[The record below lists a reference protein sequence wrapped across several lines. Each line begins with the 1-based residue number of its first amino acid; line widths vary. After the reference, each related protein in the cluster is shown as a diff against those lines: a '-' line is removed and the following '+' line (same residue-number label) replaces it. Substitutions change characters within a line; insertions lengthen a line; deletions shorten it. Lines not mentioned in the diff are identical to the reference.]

1 MAPSHSRPTST
12 AADGRKAG
20 AQRSAPRSE
29 HPEPPAVSSPARAL
43 SDALAIFLGS
53 TLLFLLE
60 PIAAKRILP
69 LLGGSAA
76 VWTACL
82 VFFQTALLLG
92 YFLAH
97 LLVTRWNPRT
107 QVTAYIAL
115 LALSVVQLVRAV
127 EPTLAANVDRPT
139 LSVVWLLS
147 GLIGVPFVTLSAT
160 SPLLQ
165 AWFARTTRGGA
176 ADAYGLFA
184 ISNLGSIV
192 ALLAYPW
199 LIEPRLTLRAQTI
212 LVTVVLTLLA
222 ILAGVIGVSARDVTG
237 DRHATPSAEPAAV
250 TRTSRVLWV
259 ALAACASLLLAAT
272 TTHISQNVVA
282 LPLVWIVPLVAYLL
296 SFVVAFSTRRWPPRW
311 LVVALAIVGQLLIA
325 ELVDRGVLGM
335 PIVPATAAY
344 CVALF
349 FLCLFLHRELYQR
362 RPAPRHL
369 TSFYF
374 HVAAGGALGAVLVGI
389 VAPLVSPGDYDV
401 AIGLLL
407 TAVLGLIVA
416 WAGSRVMRVVWALL
430 IVDAFLLVAN
440 QVVGDPATI
449 LSVRNFY
456 GTVRVTHVH
465 QPPRPDIRSLY
476 HGVIVHGRQVFR
488 LDLRREP
495 NTYYARTSGLGLAL
509 DQCCA
514 GRPRRIGVIGLGAGA
529 VAVYGSPRDT
539 IRFYE
544 INGAVEDI
552 AREYF
557 TYLDD
562 SPASIQIVRGDAR
575 VSLTAEPP
583 QRYDVLVVD
592 AFSGDAIPVHLLTVQ
607 ALDVYRRHLAS
618 GGIVAFN
625 VSNDFLELAPVV
637 EQLARNA
644 GMQAVRVIDHEDP
657 TREVFD
663 SEWVLVTANAA
674 FLADPA
680 VVRARQAIDVPA
692 GLRLWTDDYSSL
704 FPIIKLAQRRF

>member
-1 MAPSHSRPTST
+1 M
-12 AADGRKAG
+12 
-20 AQRSAPRSE
+20 SAPAEKKRVDARRNDGSGE
-29 HPEPPAVSSPARAL
+29 ESAPAAVSLPARAR
-43 SDALAIFLGS
+43 SYALAIFLGS

-60 PIAAKRILP
+60 PIAAKRLVP

-92 YFLAH
+92 YYVAH
-97 LLVTRWNPRT
+97 LLVTRTSPRT
-107 QVTAYIAL
+107 QVTAYFGL
-115 LALSVVQLVRAV
+115 LALSVVQLIRAV
-127 EPTLAANVDRPT
+127 DPTLRANVERPIA
-139 LSVVWLLS
+139 SVLWLLS
-147 GLIGVPFVTLSAT
+147 SLIGLPFVTLAAT

-165 AWFARTTRGGA
+165 AWFARTTPGGR
-176 ADAYGLFA
+176 ADAYRLFA
-184 ISNLGSIV
+184 ISNIGSIV

-212 LVTVVLTLLA
+212 LVTIALVVLV
-222 ILAGVIGVSARDVTG
+222 IVGGVIGASIR
-237 DRHATPSAEPAAV
+237 SAEDEGDAATTTEPAPVAPT
-250 TRTSRVLWV
+250 TRALWV

-272 TTHISQNVVA
+272 TTHISQNVAA

-296 SFVVAFSTRRWPPRW
+296 SFVVAFSTGSWLPRW
-311 LVVALAIVGQLLIA
+311 LVVILAIVGQLLSA
-325 ELVDRGVLGM
+325 ELVDRGVLGV
-335 PIVPATAAY
+335 PVIPATVAF

-349 FLCLFLHRELYQR
+349 FLCLFLHGELYLR
-362 RPAPRHL
+362 RPAAHQL

-389 VAPLVSPGDYDV
+389 VAPLVSPGDYDM

-407 TAVLGLIVA
+407 TAVLGLVVA
-416 WAGSRVMRVVWALL
+416 WSGSRVMRVVWAFL
-430 IVDAFLLVAN
+430 IVDAFVLVAS
-440 QVVGDPATI
+440 QVDSDDGTI

-456 GTVRVTHVH
+456 GTLRVTHVH
-465 QPPRPDIRSLY
+465 QPPRADVRSLY

-488 LDLRREP
+488 LDLRRAP

-509 DQCCA
+509 DQCCDA
-514 GRPRRIGVIGLGAGA
+514 RPRRIGVIGLGAGA
-529 VAVYGSPRDT
+529 VALYGNPSDT

-544 INGAVEDI
+544 INSAVEDI
-552 AREYF
+552 ARGYF
-557 TYLDD
+557 TYLGD

-575 VSLTAEPP
+575 VSLAAEPP

-592 AFSGDAIPVHLLTVQ
+592 AFSGDAIPVHLMTAQ
-607 ALDVYRRHLAS
+607 ALEVYRRHLAP
-618 GGIVAFN
+618 GGVIAFN
-625 VSNDFLELAPVV
+625 VSNDFVELAPVV

-674 FLADPA
+674 FLANPA
-680 VVRARQAIDVPA
+680 VVRARHPIEVPA
-692 GLRLWTDDYSSL
+692 GLRLWTDDYTSL